1 MPRLFH
7 LIMFGYKRPREHVK
21 CEKNEK
27 TNHLLYWRKKVGAF
41 NFPEAPEVLLFMF
54 DIHFLKI

>member
-1 MPRLFH
+1 
-7 LIMFGYKRPREHVK
+7 MFGYKRPREHVK